1 MFAMVFG
8 GYTAASSRGKGYS
21 GCHGERVF
29 LNESATPRCDPISEL
44 RALPRP
50 VPGPCTCSPF
60 RRPSG
65 FLAGARACP
74 GAPMF
79 GTSSAVQADR
89 GDEGRDGRIGEIS
102 PSATRTPHPLGA
114 IVFAKGK
121 PLINDNESDRKRSQ

>member
-1 MFAMVFG
+1 MVFG

-29 LNESATPRCDPISEL
+29 LKSQPTPRCDPISEPL
-44 RALPRP
+44 SAAASCPGTVHVFP
-50 VPGPCTCSPF
+50 VP
-60 RRPSG
+60 RPSG

-89 GDEGRDGRIGEIS
+89 GDEAEMGG
-102 PSATRTPHPLGA
+102 SARSLPPPRGPLTLWVQLSLQRA
-114 IVFAKGK
+114 
-121 PLINDNESDRKRSQ
+121 NRS